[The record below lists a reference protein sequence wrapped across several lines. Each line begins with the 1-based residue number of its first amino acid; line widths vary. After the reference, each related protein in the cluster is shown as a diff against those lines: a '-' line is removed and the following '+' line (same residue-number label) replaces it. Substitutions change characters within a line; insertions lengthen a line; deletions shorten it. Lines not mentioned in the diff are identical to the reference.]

1 MPTALPDWQ
10 QLALYAALG
19 ALVLFV
25 LTRLPF
31 VGRLFRLLITLGI
44 MAFCVF
50 LLLQAAPY
58 QPMLGDITAR
68 LGLDGQEV
76 TGTEVRIR
84 MSPDGHF
91 WADAEV
97 EGVKRRMLI
106 DSGAT
111 ITTLSD
117 RTAQAA
123 GVDGGASAVP
133 VVLRTANGTVA
144 AKTATVKRLDV
155 GNVSARGL
163 KVVVTPA
170 VGNLDI
176 IGMNFLSRLK
186 SWRVEGRTLILVPNH
201 PQPVGKNSART

>member
-1 MPTALPDWQ
+1 MPNPLPDWQ

-31 VGRLFRLLITLGI
+31 VGRIFRFLITLGI

-91 WADAEV
+91 WADAKV

-111 ITTLSD
+111 ITTLSG

-201 PQPVGKNSART
+201 PQPIAKDSART